1 MFIQNERHE
10 FTVKEICLCLDKTSQ
25 EVRGMLID
33 SGSQIE
39 HKRYGGS
46 QDLIARADINA
57 LMVLHENTPVEE
69 KLGRLLVS

>member
-10 FTVKEICLCLDKTSQ
+10 FTVKEICTCLKLESK
-25 EVRGMLID
+25 EVRQMLID

-57 LMVLHENTPVEE
+57 LIVLHGKTEIAE